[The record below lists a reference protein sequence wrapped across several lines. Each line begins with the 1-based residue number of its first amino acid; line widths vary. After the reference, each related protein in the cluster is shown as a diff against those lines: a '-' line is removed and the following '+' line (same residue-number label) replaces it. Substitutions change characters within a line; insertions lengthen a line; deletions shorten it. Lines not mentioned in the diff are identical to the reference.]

1 MMDWIQLTLMLS
13 HVFAVI
19 SWLGAMY
26 FNLVLIFPG
35 YRRATDSI
43 DAEKHLYQVQGTRAG
58 YWLYAFIGITA
69 VTGLLMV
76 ATRSGS
82 ASWQDPSLLDQR
94 YLIKTLLLVLMA
106 GCHLVGSYV
115 IWPRIMFA
123 LGDEARAPLN
133 AYKLTMLVSATLG
146 SLLVVLSYYWMLQPE
161 L

>member
-1 MMDWIQLTLMLS
+1 MKLVQLTLLLG

-35 YRRATDSI
+35 YRRATDTI

-69 VTGLLMV
+69 TTGLLLV
-76 ATRSGS
+76 LTNPGA
-82 ASWQDPSLLDQR
+82 SLLDGK
-94 YLIKTLLLVLMA
+94 YLIKASLLALMA
-106 GCHLVGSYV
+106 GCHLVGTYL

-133 AYKLTMLVSATLG
+133 AYKLTMLVSGALG
-146 SLLVVLSYYWMLQPE
+146 SLLVVLTYYWMLQPE